1 MDYKK
6 ETDMIID
13 DKRGVDYQTANQPL
27 YYSTA
32 FLRPSLDSEEGHLYV
47 RHGNPNREKLEE
59 KLARL
64 EHGKFAFAFNSGM
77 SAISAALMTFSP
89 GDHIIM
95 PNDMY
100 GGTYQ
105 LVKTV
110 LKRFGLEF
118 TSVDQSDITNV
129 IDTIKEDTKAIYMET
144 PSNPTLQI
152 TDIKRMVEVARVRDI
167 KVVVDNTFMT
177 PLGQNPLLLGAD
189 MTIHSATKFL
199 SGHSDLIAGAVIVND
214 PSISEQLQELQ
225 VAMGLGLGT
234 YDCWMLN
241 QHLKTL
247 TLRWK
252 QSTENTEKV
261 HTFLKDHQS
270 IAHVYYPIENEVH
283 MSQATHAGA
292 VISFKLAE
300 ENKAQS
306 FADHLNIPLVSVSL
320 GGVESILSHPETS
333 SHKDLPE
340 HERIEKGITKGL
352 FRLSVGIENVED
364 LIDDFEQALKNM

>member
-1 MDYKK
+1 MDYSK

-13 DKRGVDYQTANQPL
+13 NKRGVDYQTANQPL

-32 FLRPSLDSEEGHLYV
+32 FLRPSLDSEEGYLYV
-47 RHGNPNREKLEE
+47 RHANPNREKLEE

-64 EHGKFAFAFNSGM
+64 EHGKFAYAFNSGM

-95 PNDMY
+95 PDDMY

-110 LKRFGLEF
+110 LKRFGLHF
-118 TSVDQSDITNV
+118 ISVDQSSISNVTDAIT
-129 IDTIKEDTKAIYMET
+129 EDTKAIYMET
-144 PSNPTLQI
+144 PSNPTLQV
-152 TDIKRMVEVARVRDI
+152 TDIRRMAEIAGNKGI
-167 KVVVDNTFMT
+167 KVIVDNTFMT

-189 MTIHSATKFL
+189 MAVHSATKFL
-199 SGHSDLIAGAVIVND
+199 SGHSDLIAGAVVVND
-214 PSISEQLQELQ
+214 ESISEQLQELQ
-225 VAMGLGLGT
+225 VVMGLGLGT

-252 QSTENTEKV
+252 QSTENTEKIYA
-261 HTFLKDHQS
+261 FLKDHQN
-270 IAHVYYPIENEVH
+270 IAQVYYPAEDIIH
-283 MSQATHAGA
+283 MSQANHAGA
-292 VISFKLAE
+292 VISFRL
-300 ENKAQS
+300 ENEDKAQS

-320 GGVESILSHPETS
+320 GGVESILSHPKTS

-340 HERIEKGITKGL
+340 NDRLEKGITDGL
-352 FRLSVGIENVED
+352 FRLSVGIEDIED
-364 LIDDFEQALKNM
+364 LIADFDQALKNM

>member
-1 MDYKK
+1 MDYSK

-13 DKRGVDYQTANQPL
+13 SKRGVDYQTANQPL

-32 FLRPSLDSEEGHLYV
+32 FLRPSLDSEEGYLYV
-47 RHGNPNREKLEE
+47 RHANPNREKLEE

-95 PNDMY
+95 PDDMY

-110 LKRFGLEF
+110 LKRFGLHF
-118 TSVDQSDITNV
+118 TSVDQSNISNVTDAIT
-129 IDTIKEDTKAIYMET
+129 DDTKAIYMET
-144 PSNPTLQI
+144 PSNPTLQV
-152 TDIKRMVEVARVRDI
+152 TDIRGIAEIAGPRGI
-167 KVVVDNTFMT
+167 KVIVDNTFMT

-189 MTIHSATKFL
+189 MAVHSATKFL
-199 SGHSDLIAGAVIVND
+199 SGHSDLIAGAVVVND
-214 PSISEQLQELQ
+214 ASISEQLQELQ

-252 QSTENTEKV
+252 QSTENTEKIYD
-261 HTFLKDHQS
+261 FLKDHQS
-270 IAHVYYPIENEVH
+270 IAQVYYPAEDSVH
-283 MSQATHAGA
+283 MSQANHAGA
-292 VISFKLAE
+292 VISFRL
-300 ENKAQS
+300 ENEDKAQS
-306 FADHLNIPLVSVSL
+306 FADQLNIPLISVSL
-320 GGVESILSHPETS
+320 GGVESILSHPKTS

-340 HERIEKGITKGL
+340 DERVEKGITDGL
-352 FRLSVGIENVED
+352 FRLSVGIEDIED
-364 LIDDFEQALKNM
+364 LITDFGQALKNM